1 MKKIYEIATV
11 HGMCGGVFAAL
22 QQVEKLLQ
30 QHPGEAVYIL
40 HELVHNRQV
49 SADLAAR
56 GAVFIDR
63 VADLP
68 PGAWG
73 VIGAHGVAKEVENA
87 LRRRSERI
95 IDTTCPLVKK
105 LHRFAAK
112 VPPEAALIILGKAE
126 HPEVQ
131 GIAGNA
137 GTEKVYIISAPEKA
151 TGLPELPPELYYLSQ
166 TTVDFQLATGCEAEL
181 RRRFPAIR
189 CCPGVCGASQQRQQA
204 VREMAARCDA
214 VLIVGS
220 THSSNACRLREI
232 AAEYTGTALLIESA
246 ADIPPEAVAHCCRI
260 GVSAGA
266 STPAEAVEAV
276 IGKLE
281 SAGFTAG

>member
-1 MKKIYEIATV
+1 MKKVYETATV

-30 QHPGEAVYIL
+30 QHRGEAVYIL

-49 SADLAAR
+49 SAALASG
-56 GAVFIDR
+56 GAVFIDD
-63 VADLP
+63 VSALP
-68 PGAWG
+68 PGAVG
-73 VIGAHGVAKEVENA
+73 VIGAHGVAKAVESA
-87 LRRRSERI
+87 LHCRSERI

-105 LHRFAAK
+105 LHRFAAQ

-137 GTEKVYIISAPEKA
+137 GTDKVFIISAPEKVSE
-151 TGLPELPPELYYLSQ
+151 LPELPQELYYLSQ
-166 TTVDFQLATGCEAEL
+166 TTVDFQLASRCEAEL
-181 RRRFPAIR
+181 RCRFPAIR

-204 VREMAARCDA
+204 VREMASRCDA

-220 THSSNACRLREI
+220 SHSSNACRLREI
-232 AAEYTGTALLIESA
+232 AAEYSPEAVLIESA
-246 ADIPPEAVAHCCRI
+246 EDIAPELLARHCRI

-266 STPAEAVEAV
+266 STPAEAMAAV

-281 SAGFTAG
+281 AAGFTAG